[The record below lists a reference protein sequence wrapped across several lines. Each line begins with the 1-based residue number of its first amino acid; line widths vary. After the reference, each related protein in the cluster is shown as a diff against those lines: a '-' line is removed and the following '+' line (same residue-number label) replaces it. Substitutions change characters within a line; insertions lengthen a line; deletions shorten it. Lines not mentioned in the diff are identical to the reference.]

1 MKCDVCEKRNA
12 VAMLTM
18 IANGH
23 SVTRRVCPV
32 CMRKLQRGDA
42 YAAQMAMLGTMEKP
56 KETIS
61 CRNCGWTSDK
71 LIRNGHVGCPEC
83 YSAFSPLIQPL
94 MEQLNGKFLHEEI
107 QNQTEKPVSEAKTQ
121 IDRLREEMFS
131 AVHEEN
137 YERAAQLRDAIRA
150 LKEEEGTEGE

>member
-71 LIRNGHVGCPEC
+71 LIRNGHV
-83 YSAFSPLIQPL
+83 
-94 MEQLNGKFLHEEI
+94 
-107 QNQTEKPVSEAKTQ
+107 
-121 IDRLREEMFS
+121 
-131 AVHEEN
+131 
-137 YERAAQLRDAIRA
+137 
-150 LKEEEGTEGE
+150 

>member
-23 SVTRRVCPV
+23 STTRRVCPV

-56 KETIS
+56 NETIS
-61 CRNCGWTSDK
+61 CKNCGWTSDK
-71 LIRNGHVGCPEC
+71 LIRNGHVGCSEC
-83 YSAFSPLIQPL
+83 YLTFSPIIQPL

-107 QNQTEKPVSEAKTQ
+107 QNHSDKPVNEGKTQ
-121 IDRLREEMFS
+121 IDKLREEMFS

-150 LKEEEGTEGE
+150 LKAEEGTEGE